1 MPFSGL
7 AIYNTGVFDGI
18 AEDVSPMIS
27 QISPFETPLLDR
39 LSQPESSAQ
48 NVLHEWLEEELCPNT
63 VVSSTSVDTQGT
75 ALSVHVGGTA
85 MAAFLSVGAV
95 IKNKTT
101 GEYLQVAA
109 IAGNTLTVTRG
120 FGGSTVASLNAGHS
134 LFIVSDAALEG
145 ADVSGDRSR
154 PRSRRTNYCQ
164 IFKKDV
170 VVSGTT
176 SSVNMLGGI
185 SNEFEHQKAQRL
197 KESIRDLE
205 KACIQG
211 KISGNTIGSGTAY
224 RTMRGIWDSLTTN
237 VTSTGTLT
245 PLILDNIIRGAWDNG
260 GTDVDMVLL
269 DPNWKGLTDSWQDS
283 RVHVYN
289 ADMGLYKRSV
299 KRFESSF
306 ADVDLVLCR
315 WMPANSA
322 LVLSSGRVK
331 VVPLNGRSYQFVP
344 VARTG
349 DSEKGM
355 IIGEYTLEVKNE
367 EGMAKAF
374 G

>member
-7 AIYNTGVFDGI
+7 ALYNTGVPSGI
-18 AEDVSPMIS
+18 AEDVSDMIS
-27 QISPFETPLLDR
+27 MISPTETPLLDR
-39 LSQPESSAQ
+39 LSQPDSSAA
-48 NVLHEWLEEELCPNT
+48 NVLHEWLEEELTPNT
-63 VVSSTSVDTQGT
+63 VVSSTSIDTAGT

-85 MAAFLSVGAV
+85 MAAYLSVGAQ

-101 GEYLQVAA
+101 GEYLQVTA
-109 IAGNTLTVTRG
+109 ISGNTLTVSRG

-134 LFIVSDAALEG
+134 LFVISDTALEG
-145 ADVSGDRSR
+145 SDVVGDRSR
-154 PRSRRTNYCQ
+154 PRSRKTNYCQ
-164 IFKKDV
+164 IFKKDI
-170 VVSGTT
+170 VVSGTMQAVT
-176 SSVNMLGGI
+176 KLGGI

-205 KACIQG
+205 KAVIQG
-211 KISGNTIGSGTAY
+211 KLSGNTLGSGLAY
-224 RTMRGIWDSLTTN
+224 RTMRGVWDSLTTN
-237 VTSTGTLT
+237 ITSTGTLT
-245 PLILDNIIRGAWDNG
+245 PTILDNIIRSAWDNG

-269 DPNWKGLTDSWQDS
+269 DPNWKALTDTWQDGRILTS
-283 RVHVYN
+283 NMEGTYTRRVTKF
-289 ADMGLYKRSV
+289 M
-299 KRFESSF
+299 SSF
-306 ADVDLVLCR
+306 ADVDLQLCR
-315 WMPANSA
+315 WMPANSL

-344 VARTG
+344 VSRTG

-355 IIGEYTLEVKNE
+355 ILGEYTVEVKNE